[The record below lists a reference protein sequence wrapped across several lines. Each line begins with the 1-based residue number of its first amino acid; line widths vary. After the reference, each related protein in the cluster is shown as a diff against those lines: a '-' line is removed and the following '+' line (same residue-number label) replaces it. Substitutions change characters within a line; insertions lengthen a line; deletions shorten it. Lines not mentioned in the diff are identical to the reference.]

1 LILDRYILSC
11 LKVQEAVEGVLVGVL
26 VGIHL
31 DEDEELMGVVEAIW
45 QTMQ

>member
-1 LILDRYILSC
+1 
-11 LKVQEAVEGVLVGVL
+11 VQEAVEGVLVGV
-26 VGIHL
+26 HL

>member
-11 LKVQEAVEGVLVGVL
+11 LKVQDTVEGVRVGV
-26 VGIHL
+26 HL
-31 DEDEELMGVVEAIW
+31 DEDEELLGVVEAIW